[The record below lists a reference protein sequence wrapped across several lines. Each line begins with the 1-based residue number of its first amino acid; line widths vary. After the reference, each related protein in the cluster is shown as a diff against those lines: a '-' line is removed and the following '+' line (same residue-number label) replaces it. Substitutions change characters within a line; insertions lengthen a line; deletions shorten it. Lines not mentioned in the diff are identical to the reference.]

1 MTPLKHSMP
10 LVNSSDHIP
19 KLYLIDNHILY
30 NSVQKQFIVSY
41 GFIISHKRKCGNTF
55 I

>member
-30 NSVQKQFIVSY
+30 NSDDYTGLSKS
-41 GFIISHKRKCGNTF
+41 NL
-55 I
+55 